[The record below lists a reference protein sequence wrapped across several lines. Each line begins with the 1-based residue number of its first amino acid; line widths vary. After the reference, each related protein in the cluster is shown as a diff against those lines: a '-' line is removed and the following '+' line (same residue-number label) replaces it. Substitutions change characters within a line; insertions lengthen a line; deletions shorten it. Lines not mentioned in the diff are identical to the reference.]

1 MTTGR
6 YRHALVAIA
15 ALLCCAAASPHASPV
30 YFHAKAVPNLR
41 VTVVGARNLHHED
54 GLLGK
59 NDPYAVVSVGAQRH
73 RTKTVREAGSDVTWN
88 ETFTFT
94 AQSTESDLD
103 LQLMDDDLLKDD
115 RIGRARI
122 PVRDILIGETR
133 ESWYQVGEGSK
144 ARGEVLLKITG
155 EP

>member
-1 MTTGR
+1 MNAHT
-6 YRHALVAIA
+6 
-15 ALLCCAAASPHASPV
+15 
-30 YFHAKAVPNLR
+30 KAVPNLR

-59 NDPYAVVSVGAQRH
+59 NDPFAVVSVGAQRH
-73 RTKTVREAGSDVTWN
+73 RTKTVREAGSAVTWN

-94 AQSTESDLD
+94 AQSAENDLR
-103 LQLMDDDLLKDD
+103 LQVLDEDLLKNDL
-115 RIGRARI
+115 IGQARI
-122 PVRDILIGETR
+122 PVQDILIGETR
-133 ESWYQVGEGSK
+133 ESWYSVGEGPK